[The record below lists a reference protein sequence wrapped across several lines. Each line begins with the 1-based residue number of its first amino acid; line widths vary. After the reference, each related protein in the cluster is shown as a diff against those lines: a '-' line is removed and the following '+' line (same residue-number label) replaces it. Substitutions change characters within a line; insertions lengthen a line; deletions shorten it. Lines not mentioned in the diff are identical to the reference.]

1 MNYYTYAYLREDGTP
16 YYIGKGSGTRI
27 YQKSGRIVKPPKDKS
42 RIIFLKKNLTEGEAF
57 RHEVY
62 MISVFGRKDI
72 GTGILRNKTDGG
84 DGVSGLCE
92 ETRIRMSEINKGQ
105 NNPMYGKKIS
115 EEHKRKISEFNKSR
129 IVSGETR
136 KKLREINLGKICS
149 EETKRKISESKK
161 GKTLSEEVKA
171 KLRAANKGKLLS
183 EETRKKLSEAHKGKV
198 LSEETKRKLSEL
210 NRGKTLSEETKRKMS
225 ESRKGKN
232 NHNYGKTFSEEHRK
246 KLSESAKNRKPPS
259 EETRKKLSE
268 ANKGRKKSP
277 LSEEHRKKIG
287 EAFKGRKWW
296 YNPITGK
303 TKLSAESPGSDWVL
317 GRSKTP

>member
-42 RIIFLKKNLTEGEAF
+42 RIIFLKKNLTEDESF
-57 RHEVY
+57 KHEIY
-62 MISVFGRKDI
+62 MISIFGRKDL
-72 GTGILRNKTDGG
+72 GSGILHNRTNGG

-129 IVSGETR
+129 IVSEETR

-149 EETKRKISESKK
+149 EKTKRKISESKK

-171 KLRAANKGKLLS
+171 KLREANNGKILS
-183 EETRKKLSEAHKGKV
+183 EETRKKLSEFHKGKVLSEETRRKLSELNKGKV
-198 LSEETKRKLSEL
+198 LSEETKRK
-210 NRGKTLSEETKRKMS
+210 MS
-225 ESRKGKN
+225 EARKGEN
-232 NHNYGKTFSEEHRK
+232 NHNYGKSFSEEHRK
-246 KLSESAKNRKPPS
+246 KLSESHKGKVLS
-259 EETRKKLSE
+259 EETRRKLSE

-277 LSEEHRKKIG
+277 FSEEHRKKIG